1 MPAMTYEKLKRVVAQ
16 HEGTIYIDMP
26 GLGPVLVDRLN
37 LMSLLDFG
45 RPATLTSSGY
55 VLWRAGD
62 TLLLA
67 YRQQYRFSTEGRQ

>member
-37 LMSLLDFG
+37 LMSLLDFR
-45 RPATLTSSGY
+45 RPATLTSSVY
-55 VLWRAGD
+55 VFRRAGNR
-62 TLLLA
+62 LMLA
-67 YRQQYRFSTEGRQ
+67 YRQEFRFNTAGRQ

>member
-55 VLWRAGD
+55 VLRRAGD

-67 YRQQYRFSTEGRQ
+67 YRQQYRFSTEDRQ